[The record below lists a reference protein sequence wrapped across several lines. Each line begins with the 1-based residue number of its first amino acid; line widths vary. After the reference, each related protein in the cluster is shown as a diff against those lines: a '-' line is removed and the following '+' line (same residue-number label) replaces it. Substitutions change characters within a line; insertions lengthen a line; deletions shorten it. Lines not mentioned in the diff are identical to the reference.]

1 MKKTIAILLSLMTI
15 CMFSF
20 TGCGGSGSSED
31 AGGSDEVLGK
41 VEANPDGTLMPF
53 ALCPGMNDDG
63 TVNFTELDENAACQV
78 WNAETEAFEDAD
90 ADVNDIFIDVTV
102 GSHDDYVR

>member
-31 AGGSDEVLGK
+31 AGGSDAELGK

-63 TVNFTELDENAACQV
+63 TVNFTWSNDMGENGDRAGFRLTLAEYLAIEG
-78 WNAETEAFEDAD
+78 NADK
-90 ADVNDIFIDVTV
+90 VIFVPEIPESGD
-102 GSHDDYVR
+102 

>member
-20 TGCGGSGSSED
+20 TGCGGSGDSGSE
-31 AGGSDEVLGK
+31 GSELGK

-63 TVNFTELDENAACQV
+63 TVNFTELDEND
-78 WNAETEAFEDAD
+78 AEP
-90 ADVNDIFIDVTV
+90 V
-102 GSHDDYVR
+102 